1 MQYLLLNLVAIL
13 AGGLVSR
20 PVSRF
25 VPENLL
31 KQMMIIANICVAII
45 GIQGAIQTENT
56 ILMLLSCV
64 IGGLVGAGLGI
75 DENFSRFG
83 EWLKGK
89 FGREDQSFSKGLVT
103 VFLMQA
109 VGSMAI
115 LGPINLALHD
125 DPSLLI
131 FKSVLDFTSTLIY
144 GAIFGKGV
152 ILSGPL
158 LFVYE
163 SIFYFL
169 ADFVAPFLTAQMTH
183 EISAIG
189 SVIIFALSLDLLG
202 IVRVKTA
209 NYLPALLGPVV
220 FYGIQGL
227 FMK

>member
-1 MQYLLLNLVAIL
+1 M

-20 PVSRF
+20 PVSRW
-25 VPENLL
+25 VPDHLL

-56 ILMLLSCV
+56 ILMLMSCV
-64 IGGLVGAGLGI
+64 IGGLIGSAIGI
-75 DENFSRFG
+75 DEGFGRLG
-83 EWLKGK
+83 EWLKEK
-89 FGREDQSFSKGLVT
+89 FGRDDQSFSKGLVT

-115 LGPINLALHD
+115 LGPMNLALHG
-125 DPSLLI
+125 DPDLLV

-158 LFVYE
+158 LFIYQ
-163 SIFYFL
+163 SLFYF
-169 ADFVAPFLTAQMTH
+169 AAGYVAPFLTAQMTH

-202 IVRVKTA
+202 IVRVKSA
-209 NYLPALLGPVV
+209 NYLPALLGPVLY
-220 FYGIQGL
+220 YGMLGL
-227 FMK
+227 VGG